1 MIFKYSLQIIVK
13 PWLSLLLQNLVS
25 RSSES
30 GWRILNDS
38 TVTEGVSW
46 DQFVARTSQ
55 HGRDT
60 PYLLL
65 YQRLGQEETEETEP
79 SSLKLSRVMADNTRF
94 TRERESLGGASVAGA
109 NKRSGGPGDRDDGG
123 GGPQCRDNFGQ
134 IGGGGRFVC

>member
-1 MIFKYSLQIIVK
+1 MNYSPLSASIIC
-13 PWLSLLLQNLVS
+13 

-46 DQFVARTSQ
+46 EQFVARTSQ

-65 YQRLGQEETEETEP
+65 YQRLGQEELEEAVPTAV
-79 SSLKLSRVMADNTRF
+79 KLARVAADNTRF
-94 TRERESLGGASVAGA
+94 TRDRENIGAISGI
-109 NKRSGGPGDRDDGG
+109 NKRGPGDQDEGGG

-134 IGGGGRFVC
+134 IGGGRFVC